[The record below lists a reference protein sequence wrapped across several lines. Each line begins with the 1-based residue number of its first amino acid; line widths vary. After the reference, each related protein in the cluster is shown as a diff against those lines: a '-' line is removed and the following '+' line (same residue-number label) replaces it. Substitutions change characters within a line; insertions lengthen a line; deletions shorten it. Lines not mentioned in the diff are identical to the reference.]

1 MVGRVVVG
9 VDKVVE
15 EVVGTHKELPELQSS
30 VEEVEIEYSA
40 LVHRYLL
47 NKSAEISQSK
57 YEFQGNK
64 IIIVPCVAKLIK

>member
-15 EVVGTHKELPELQSS
+15 EVVGTHKELQSP

-57 YEFQGNK
+57 Y
-64 IIIVPCVAKLIK
+64 